1 MKSRTKIIA
10 IAVSAALTLTA
21 GVAFA
26 ATQNVERYPSW
37 TISPSNA
44 AAKNH
49 KGKLTFSLGAKFP
62 DAGYTVKKSVFDGED
77 TELLNGADGED
88 WFTKDTPFGAEF
100 GPTGPK
106 APEVNKVRYIK
117 IRVGRAGGSGDKSV
131 ATATYTFKRP
141 TPANKLGFAVS
152 DIDIDRLQITAK
164 DSSGRSVAGQDLVG
178 DVFNFCDVPA
188 EGRPE
193 DCGGSRNK
201 ITPRLKNTSN
211 GVLLTGRNDNDT
223 EGASAWFRPTVKIKR
238 ITFVFRADPGSDSPS
253 YRTWFAAKV
262 KKQTDPVTG

>member
-1 MKSRTKIIA
+1 MSPRFRNLA
-10 IAVSAALTLTA
+10 IVAATALTLTA

-26 ATQNVERYPSW
+26 ATRNIERYPSW
-37 TISPSNA
+37 TISPENA

-49 KGKLTFSLGAKFP
+49 KGKLTFGLGSKFP
-62 DAGYTVKKSVFDGED
+62 DAGYTVKKSVQDGED
-77 TELLNGADGED
+77 TELLNGADGGD

-117 IRVGRAGGSGDKSV
+117 IRVNRSDEGSV

-152 DIDIDRLQITAK
+152 DIDLDRLKITAK
-164 DSSGRSVAGQDLVG
+164 DSSGRAVAGKDLAG
-178 DVFNFCDVPA
+178 DVFNLCNVPA
-188 EGRPE
+188 AGRPDE
-193 DCGGSRNK
+193 CGGSRNT

-211 GVLLTGRNDNDT
+211 GVVLTGRNDNDT
-223 EGASAWFRPTVKIKR
+223 EGAAAWFKPTLRIKQ
-238 ITFVFRADPGSDSPS
+238 ITFRFNGTNASGSPS
-253 YRTWFAAKV
+253 FRTWFAAKV
-262 KKQTDPVTG
+262 KKQTQAVTG

>member
-1 MKSRTKIIA
+1 MRSRTKTIVVA
-10 IAVSAALTLTA
+10 ASAALTLTA

-26 ATQNVERYPSW
+26 ATQNIERYPTW
-37 TISPSNA
+37 TISPDNA

-49 KGKLTFSLGAKFP
+49 KGKLTFGLGGKFP
-62 DAGYTVKKSVFDGED
+62 DAGYTVKKSVYDGED

-117 IRVGRAGGSGDKSV
+117 IRVDRSEDQSV
-131 ATATYTFKRP
+131 ATATYSFERP
-141 TPANKLGFAVS
+141 TPAGKLGFAVS
-152 DIDIDRLQITAK
+152 DIDLDRLQITAK
-164 DSSGRSVAGQDLVG
+164 DASGRAVAGSDLAG

-188 EGRPE
+188 AGRPPE
-193 DCGGSRNK
+193 CGGSRNT

-211 GVLLTGRNDNDT
+211 GVILTGRNDNDT
-223 EGASAWFRPTVKIKR
+223 EGAAAWFKPTVRIKR
-238 ITFVFRADPGSDSPS
+238 ITFVFRGESESGSPS

-262 KKQTDPVTG
+262 KKQTQPVTG